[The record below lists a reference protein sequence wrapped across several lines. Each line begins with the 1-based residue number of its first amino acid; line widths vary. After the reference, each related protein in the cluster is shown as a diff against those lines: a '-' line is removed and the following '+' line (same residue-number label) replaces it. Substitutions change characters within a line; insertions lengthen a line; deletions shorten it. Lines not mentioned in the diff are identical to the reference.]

1 MNKSVKVYKNV
12 NIKNTKIGDNSI
24 IGDDSRLVNCKLLEN
39 VRIGRRNYCQE
50 SIIGRRSYTGC
61 DTRIYN
67 SIIGFFC
74 SISWGV
80 TIGGGEHK
88 LNRISTHDF
97 YYSRF
102 SFRDKNSKS
111 DDHDRYEDSLE
122 IGNDVWI
129 GAGAVI
135 LRGITIGDGA
145 VIGANAVVTKDI
157 PPYGIAVG
165 NPAKVIKYRFSKK
178 IINELLELE
187 WWKLSDNILKR
198 YFDLLK
204 SENIKEVINKLKHEA
219 K

>member
-1 MNKSVKVYKNV
+1 MNKSVKLYKNAIV
-12 NIKNTKIGDNSI
+12 KNSTIGNNSI
-24 IGDDSRLVNCKLLEN
+24 IGDDSRIINCKLSEN
-39 VRIGRRNYCQE
+39 IRIDRRNYCQE
-50 SIIGRRSYTGC
+50 STIGRRTYTGC

-67 SIIGFFC
+67 SKIGSFC

-97 YYSRF
+97 YYSRYT
-102 SFRDKNSKS
+102 FRNESCKPDI
-111 DDHDRYEDSLE
+111 HDRYEDSLE

-135 LRGITIGDGA
+135 LRGTNIGNGA

-157 PPYGIAVG
+157 PPYSIAVG
-165 NPAKVIKYRFSKK
+165 NPAKVVKYRFEKE
-178 IINELLELE
+178 IIKDLLELE
-187 WWKLSDNILKR
+187 WWYFSDDILSK

-204 SENIKEVINKLKHEA
+204 SEDIQQVINKLKYEV